1 MKKFPW
7 FLSFELGARQACD
20 RRHRTMG
27 TVHSGKISHLT
38 WTFTKKYWAV
48 LGCTGLYWAVL
59 GHLRYL
65 LGNVQ
70 VKWRILPLCSGVVTS
85 TMATKVRKAA
95 VRGRLK
101 LATKGMKS
109 AGVGP
114 PCFSSSC
121 SSPE

>member
-1 MKKFPW
+1 MEHYTA
-7 FLSFELGARQACD
+7 L
-20 RRHRTMG
+20 
-27 TVHSGKISHLT
+27 
-38 WTFTKKYWAV
+38 
-48 LGCTGLYWAVL
+48 
-59 GHLRYL
+59 
-65 LGNVQ
+65 
-70 VKWRILPLCSGVVTS
+70 VVTS

>member
-1 MKKFPW
+1 MP
-7 FLSFELGARQACD
+7 G
-20 RRHRTMG
+20 RRTLASCVR
-27 TVHSGKISHLT
+27 
-38 WTFTKKYWAV
+38 
-48 LGCTGLYWAVL
+48 
-59 GHLRYL
+59 R
-65 LGNVQ
+65 NVM
-70 VKWRILPLCSGVVTS
+70 IVVTS
-85 TMATKVRKAA
+85 TMATKVRNAA